1 MRVYG
6 VVLIGCGH
14 IGEEHIQDIYYRDN
28 IKIVATVD
36 TDVERAKLFSRKF
49 GAEFYGTDYKAFI
62 NLDEVD
68 IVIIATYVN
77 THLSILKDCLKANK
91 HVLCEKPIAKTL
103 DEGKEFC
110 ELVKNSDSKVL
121 IAHVLRHN
129 ETYLKVKELIDS
141 NIIGKIK
148 MIRMVQ
154 NHNTMD
160 WNRYKKL
167 LEDCTPIIDCGVH
180 YIDITQWFNNS
191 KIVEV
196 SGHGLL
202 LDDDAPGPYNYGF
215 ITMKLENGCY
225 SSYEAGWS
233 KNLAS
238 CNIKEFIGEKGRISL
253 VLQACREANREEGD
267 LIQIYL
273 SETKEY
279 ISVNMRSK
287 YKNMYGQIEALIS
300 MIEDDIPAFPTMD
313 EVYDAFRIA
322 NAADYAIIN
331 NKTVIVADYN

>member
-1 MRVYG
+1 MKVYG

-36 TDVERAKLFSRKF
+36 TDEKRAKLFSRKY
-49 GAEFYGTDYKAFI
+49 GAQSYGTDYHAYI

-68 IVIIATYVN
+68 IVIIATYAN

-91 HVLCEKPIAKTL
+91 HILCEKPIARTL

-110 ELVKNSDSKVL
+110 DLVNKSDSKVL
-121 IAHVLRHN
+121 VAHVLRHN
-129 ETYLKVKELIDS
+129 KTYLKVKELIDS
-141 NIIGKIK
+141 NIIGKLK

-154 NHNTMD
+154 NHNAKD
-160 WNRYKKL
+160 WDRYKKL

-191 KIVEV
+191 KVLEV
-196 SGHGLL
+196 SGHGLR
-202 LDDDAPGPYNYGF
+202 LDEDAPGAYNYGF

-225 SSYEAGWS
+225 ASYEAGWS

-238 CNIKEFIGEKGRISL
+238 SNIKEFIGEKGRITL
-253 VLQACREANREEGD
+253 VLQECRESHKEEGD

-273 SETKEY
+273 SEPEEY
-279 ISVNMRSK
+279 IYVNVHSK
-287 YKNMYGQIEALIS
+287 YKNMYGQIEALVS
-300 MIEDDIPAFPTMD
+300 MIEDDRPAFPTMD
-313 EVYDAFRIA
+313 EVYDAFKIA
-322 NAADYAIIN
+322 HAADYAIRS
-331 NKTVIVADYN
+331 NKTVDVMIF

>member
-1 MRVYG
+1 MKVYG

-36 TDVERAKLFSRKF
+36 VDEQRAKLFSKKY
-49 GAEFYGTDYKAFI
+49 GAKSYGTDYHAFI
-62 NLDEVD
+62 KLEEVD
-68 IVIIATYVN
+68 IVIIATYAD
-77 THLSILKDCLKANK
+77 THLDIMKDCLKAHK
-91 HVLCEKPIAKTL
+91 HILCEKPITKSL
-103 DEGKEFC
+103 QEGKEFC
-110 ELVKNSDSKVL
+110 NLVNQSDSKVL
-121 IAHVLRHN
+121 VAHVLRHN

-141 NIIGKIK
+141 NIIGKLR

-154 NHNTMD
+154 NHNALD
-160 WNRYKKL
+160 WDRYKRL

-180 YIDITQWFNNS
+180 YIDIAQWFNNS
-191 KIVEV
+191 KVQEV
-196 SGHGLL
+196 SGNGLL
-202 LDDDAPGPYNYGF
+202 LDDDAPCAYNYGF

-225 SSYEAGWS
+225 ASYEAGWS

-238 CNIKEFIGEKGRISL
+238 SNVKEFIGEKGRISL
-253 VLQACREANREEGD
+253 VLQACRESHKEEGD

-279 ISVNMRSK
+279 LSVNMRSK

-300 MIEDDIPAFPTMD
+300 MIEDNSPGFPTMD
-313 EVYDAFRIA
+313 DVYDAFKIA
-322 NAADYAIIN
+322 HAADYAILN
-331 NKTVIVADYN
+331 NKTVKVREF